1 PHAALCNPRA
11 TLLLPTRAPA
21 VLLVAA
27 PPFCSPPHRPS
38 QPVRRPWQPARRPC
52 TRAPPCYCP
61 PCCAQPCWPA
71 LYCPPSPNARSPAG
85 RRPPASAA
93 LQLPAVLS
101 AALLADALLLR
112 AALLLAARAPPFLR
126 AALLVAHHPA
136 LPAMASLNVLTF
148 DHEGLPIQFDT
159 WLDDLQ
165 LYVLSDSRDRF
176 LLFDHTSGT
185 SLAPPATGDSATRSQ
200 WLTRDAAARLA
211 IRKHLPLA
219 ESAHFEFGD
228 EVERP
233 CWLELLRH
241 GVDIFA
247 LDYDVILAAMYALS
261 VSAEVDCYL
270 CVPPDPS
277 IEAAALG
284 ASESALPS
292 TAPAEALHTFT
303 LDSGASRYFF
313 RDSTNLTPL
322 SALVLVR
329 LADPSGGPV
338 LACSSTVL
346 PCPAVLFDS
355 LSGLHLP
362 PFATNLV
369 SALGLVTAPSSCRLL
384 SHQTLLWHH
393 RLGQPSLPCLRG
405 MHSHLLVSDLPR
417 SMPPLLPSLAPPCL
431 PFFEGR
437 KRAAPYSSFPLT
449 TATLQTL
456 HMDVWGPAR
465 VSGQGRERYFLLVID
480 DYTRYTA
487 VRLQLRE
494 RFREDLPVLCLH
506 SDIGGEFSSDLLRE
520 FCRVQGVLQSFT
532 LLASLQQSG
541 VAERRIGLVMEVWG
555 SRAFVCDTSVDKL
568 SSRAISCIFLVFP
581 TNAPG
586 WQYYH
591 PTSRRVLSS
600 QDVTFNKSVP
610 FYHFFPYRTAPLPPP
625 LLFLALGP
633 PPVDPLPPQG
643 PAPSGLSQVDPLPLA
658 VTVEVAEDS
667 GAGRVAAS
675 GGAASGGAAFGD
687 AAPVSAEL
695 GGAEP
700 EGAELGDAE
709 PKGAESEVLS
719 VRVRSPGVIRHDC
732 LTGGSL
738 SHRREPL
745 SPQQLREW
753 FAQWTRIRSGATG
766 AEGPAAGGIG
776 AGGAGAASPGG
787 ARTSAGGT
795 GAGGAGASSPGG
807 AGVIAG
813 AGGTGGAGAARAGGV
828 GGAGAG
834 GPGAGVGSTSAGG
847 AGAGGASAGGAGAGG
862 AGAGD
867 PGAGGAGATGDGV
880 GNPGG
885 GGTVQWC
892 PFFVPPSPSALPPPD
907 SVLRQVL
914 NSPLPAHSP
923 YAEKVDSFT
932 ERRDPRS
939 RPALP
944 VCASYRVP
952 CPRPPPFPGTH
963 VMALRPSSVP
973 LRVPLPPPPASSHPH
988 VLDLESDLP
997 RAGSPT
1003 IPLLLATIVT
1013 DPSFESTAA
1022 SAQVAELVE
1031 FVAASRI
1038 VYTASLVAESESECP
1053 PSIWGE
1059 CALGTDVLE
1068 DRQDDF
1074 EFLAAAVPHLVAMLL
1089 AYEGDPDAPDIPTP
1103 RSYAEAITAT
1113 GFDFFHTFS
1122 PTQKM
1127 TTLRVLLHVASQR
1140 DYELPSLDFSTTFLQ
1155 GSLHEEIWLR
1165 RPPSFIGLFPAG
1177 TQWSL
1182 RWLFYNLYHAPHEWH
1197 DTLRMALGFAPS
1209 TADQSLFLCTDTLLR
1224 PFYVLVYVDDLV
1236 FATADTK
1243 ALALVKSEL
1252 QKRHTCTDL
1261 GELRSYLGLQI
1272 TRDRARRTITLTQSH
1287 MVHQVLQ
1294 RFGFGN
1300 PRHSPLLCLL
1310 VTRSQLH
1317 LRTSPTSGMGLMLGG
1332 WGPVVLAGHK
1342 DASCVDD
1349 LATQQ
1354 SSNCEAEIYEGA
1366 MAAQE
1371 LRWLTYLLTDLGE
1384 RPRSSPVLYVDNKAI
1399 IALCQE
1405 HRLEHRTKHIA
1416 L

>member
-1 PHAALCNPRA
+1 
-11 TLLLPTRAPA
+11 
-21 VLLVAA
+21 
-27 PPFCSPPHRPS
+27 
-38 QPVRRPWQPARRPC
+38 
-52 TRAPPCYCP
+52 
-61 PCCAQPCWPA
+61 
-71 LYCPPSPNARSPAG
+71 
-85 RRPPASAA
+85 
-93 LQLPAVLS
+93 
-101 AALLADALLLR
+101 
-112 AALLLAARAPPFLR
+112 
-126 AALLVAHHPA
+126 
-136 LPAMASLNVLTF
+136 MASLNVLTF

-219 ESAHFEFGD
+219 ESAHF
-228 EVERP
+228 
-233 CWLELLRH
+233 ELLRH

-369 SALGLVTAPSSCRLL
+369 STAALQDAMITTTTPGVQRVSINTCTRMGRLVTAPSSCRLL

-541 VAERRIGLVMEVWG
+541 VAERRIGLVMEVARTSMIHAAAPHFLWPFAVWG

-568 SSRAISCIFLVFP
+568 SSRAIPCIFLVFP

-709 PKGAESEVLS
+709 PKGAESEV
-719 VRVRSPGVIRHDC
+719 IRHDC

-787 ARTSAGGT
+787 ARTSDPGAGGAGAGGT

-907 SVLRQVL
+907 SVLRQPD
-914 NSPLPAHSP
+914 SPLPAHSP

-1103 RSYAEAITAT
+1103 RSYAEAITGPYSSLWQTTTDTELTSWKSTSTYVGAVPSSRANT
-1113 GFDFFHTFS
+1113 VDGMWIFHSPSVFMARCVAQGF
-1122 PTQKM
+1122 
-1127 TTLRVLLHVASQR
+1127 SQR
-1140 DYELPSLDFSTTFLQ
+1140 Q
-1155 GSLHEEIWLR
+1155 
-1165 RPPSFIGLFPAG
+1165 G

-1317 LRTSPTSGMGLMLGG
+1317 LRTSP
-1332 WGPVVLAGHK
+1332 
-1342 DASCVDD
+1342 
-1349 LATQQ
+1349 
-1354 SSNCEAEIYEGA
+1354 
-1366 MAAQE
+1366 
-1371 LRWLTYLLTDLGE
+1371 
-1384 RPRSSPVLYVDNKAI
+1384 
-1399 IALCQE
+1399 
-1405 HRLEHRTKHIA
+1405 
-1416 L
+1416 